1 MRAPRRG
8 EQQEKYPGCSGRKST
23 HLTGTKR
30 SGQAEAV
37 AKRQALLCGTGA
49 AAVWRSGR
57 HLQLQYIL
65 GGVGAPAAGP
75 VRAPRRRMHWL
86 GKSVHKP
93 GSTKAPAVLDSGAR
107 TPGGAAQCAQP
118 RLQEERRAG
127 DLGRC
132 AVRGAREGPPRNGL
146 GPGVLKGLGG
156 GTGRGGAQG
165 QSGAQAGWGARPDR
179 ATHCEAQ
186 RPAAARGCGASCGC
200 GTGWS
205 LRGCGSALGSVR
217 GRLRERVCTPS
228 HRTLRGRT
236 GAAPGAIRS
245 DNVGALILLSKLKT
259 TSARNAIIAREFALD
274 LGDASFAPRIIEH
287 IPGVTNVI
295 CDSLSRLLDD
305 SGKYAT
311 PPIRKECRKVCLPA
325 RNEDWWRSIRPL
337 KQVADNR

>member
-1 MRAPRRG
+1 MALRAAPAITVYTG
-8 EQQEKYPGCSGRKST
+8 WGGCAG
-23 HLTGTKR
+23 GW
-30 SGQAEAV
+30 ACE
-37 AKRQALLCGTGA
+37 GA
-49 AAVWRSGR
+49 AAANALARKKRAQTRIDQGTGCPGLRGAHSWGCCAVCATKAAGRKASWR
-57 HLQLQYIL
+57 
-65 GGVGAPAAGP
+65 PGP
-75 VRAPRRRMHWL
+75 VR
-86 GKSVHKP
+86 
-93 GSTKAPAVLDSGAR
+93 GAGGA
-107 TPGGAAQCAQP
+107 GGAAAERARPGCAK
-118 RLQEERRAG
+118 
-127 DLGRC
+127 
-132 AVRGAREGPPRNGL
+132 
-146 GPGVLKGLGG
+146 GVGG

-305 SGKYAT
+305 SGKYK
-311 PPIRKECRKVCLPA
+311 ICH
-325 RNEDWWRSIRPL
+325 SSHS
-337 KQVADNR
+337 